1 MPPSGCDCSAN
12 EVAPPACEN
21 DVTKLLNEL
30 LDQGPIRLVVEDV
43 QP

>member
-1 MPPSGCDCSAN
+1 MPPSGGGYSAN

-21 DVTKLLNEL
+21 DVTKLL
-30 LDQGPIRLVVEDV
+30 EDA